1 MFESKKSKES
11 YHFIVIVLVVSFITA
26 AAAGALAGLVVSTN
40 LVQVLQG
47 SDLQSMAKSK
57 DEFNKISSSYN
68 SFRGIS
74 DDEGATINAV
84 QKVSPAVVSIVIS
97 KDLSKFYNRTGTNI
111 FPFDDFFEFGFPFEY
126 EFQQPQQPPQPVEP
140 RIEKVGGGTGFII
153 SADGY
158 ILTNKHVV
166 SDAEAEYTVVM
177 NDSKEYPAK
186 VIATDPFNDIA
197 VVKIEATGLPV
208 VELGD
213 SDNLQSGQTVI
224 AIGFSLSEYQNAVTK
239 GVVSGVN
246 RKIVAGDGAGQS
258 EVIEEAIQTDAAIN
272 PGNSGGP
279 LINLKGEVVG
289 VNTAVNRSGQNLGFA
304 IPINTA
310 KKAIESVQKTGKIV
324 RPMLGV
330 RYVLINEAL
339 VSKNKLPVDYG
350 ALVLRG
356 EQPDELA
363 VMPGSAA
370 DKAGLVEN
378 DIILEIDGQKITADS
393 PLAKEI
399 AKHNPGDE
407 VSLKVLHQG
416 KEKEVKVA
424 LGEFE

>member
-1 MFESKKSKES
+1 MLEPKKSKKTIHPS
-11 YHFIVIVLVVSFITA
+11 YHFIVIVLVISFVTA
-26 AAAGALAGLVVSTN
+26 TAAGALAGLFVSTN

-47 SDLQSMAKSK
+47 GNLQSLFKSQ
-57 DEFNKISSSYN
+57 DEFNKLASSYKAVGN
-68 SFRGIS
+68 
-74 DDEGATINAV
+74 DEAATISAV

-97 KDLSKFYNRTGTNI
+97 KDLSQFYNRTGRNI
-111 FPFDDFFEFGFPFEY
+111 FPFDDFFEFGFPSGQQ
-126 EFQQPQQPPQPVEP
+126 FQQPQEPAEP

-153 SADGY
+153 TEDGF

-166 SDAEAEYTVVM
+166 SDTEAEYSVVL
-177 NDSKEYPAK
+177 NDGAEYEAE

-197 VVKIEATGLPV
+197 VVKIEATDLPT

-213 SDNLQSGQTVI
+213 SDSLQSGQTVI

-239 GVVSGVN
+239 GVVSGVD
-246 RKIVAGDGAGQS
+246 RRIRASDGSGRS

-279 LINLKGEVVG
+279 LINLNGQVIG
-289 VNTAVNRSGQNLGFA
+289 VNTAVNRSGQSLGFA
-304 IPINTA
+304 IPINAA
-310 KKAIESVQKTGKIV
+310 KKAIESVKKTGKIV

-330 RYVLINEAL
+330 RYVMINEVL
-339 VSKNKLPVDYG
+339 VEKNDLPVDHG
-350 ALVLRG
+350 ALILRG
-356 EQPDELA
+356 DQPDELA

-378 DIILEIDGQKITADS
+378 DIILELNGNKITQEN
-393 PLAKEI
+393 PLAREI
-399 AKHNPGDE
+399 SKLSPGDE
-407 VSLKVLHQG
+407 VEIMVLHRGEEEVLKVT
-416 KEKEVKVA
+416 